1 MPRTQ
6 QLAVVFRREETV
18 ISDVTMRPRDRQW
31 LGHQEAALMG
41 FPSRVLQMRRT
52 GDTWSLGNR
61 TLKTGVTET
70 FRHGSFTVDVELVV
84 PARRFSRRAWSTQL
98 GLAVALGALLLGLGS
113 VDVVRRVDAHR
124 PDLTEAVIGLR
135 TPDVAVERP
144 TQIPV
149 NVPRTE
155 LIEVAF
161 EVNPHVRI
169 PAGRAVNVRK

>member
-1 MPRTQ
+1 MNQ

-18 ISDVTMRPRDRQW
+18 VSNVTMRPRDGQW
-31 LGHQEAALMG
+31 LGDQEAALMG
-41 FPSRVLQMRRT
+41 FPGRVLQLQRT
-52 GDTWSLGNR
+52 GDRWSLGDR

-70 FRHGSFTVDVELVV
+70 FRHGPFTIDVELVV
-84 PARRFSRRAWSTQL
+84 PTYRFSRRGWSTQL

-124 PDLTEAVIGLR
+124 PDLTEAIIGLR
-135 TPDVAVERP
+135 TADVAAEQP
-144 TQIPV
+144 MQTPV
-149 NVPRTE
+149 TVPRTE

>member
-1 MPRTQ
+1 MTQ
-6 QLAVVFRREETV
+6 QLAVVFRREQAV
-18 ISDVTMRPRDRQW
+18 ISDVTLRPRHGQW
-31 LGHQEAALMG
+31 LGDQDAALMG
-41 FPSRVLQMRRT
+41 FPSRVLQLHRT

-61 TLKTGVTET
+61 TLKAGVTET
-70 FRHGSFTVDVELVV
+70 FRHGPFSVDVELVV
-84 PARRFSRRAWSTQL
+84 PAHRFSRSAWSTQL

-135 TPDVAVERP
+135 AADVAVERP
-144 TQIPV
+144 TQTPV

-169 PAGRAVNVRK
+169 PAGRAMNVRK